1 MKYYIEISLL
11 PSIDIS
17 LGFLWE
23 KMFSRIHM
31 ELVKI
36 KGPDE
41 KVQIGLGFPNYQ
53 SQIFPLGD
61 KLRIFAL
68 SLADLKEFNPK
79 FEGLKDY
86 IHLSEIRDV
95 PEKVNNF
102 SRFERIQL
110 KTNSE
115 RLARRDVKRLNITYE
130 QAIDKYKNYK
140 KKLTKTPFINMQ
152 SQSTGKKF
160 CLFIKKQKCLSP
172 VYEKFGT
179 YGLSKT
185 STVPEF

>member
-11 PSIDIS
+11 PSINIS

-36 KGPDE
+36 KGLDE
-41 KVQIGLGFPNYQ
+41 KVQIGLGFPKYQ
-53 SQIFPLGD
+53 SKDFPLGD

-68 SLADLKEFNPK
+68 SLSDLREFNPK
-79 FEGLKDY
+79 FDGLEDY
-86 IHLSEIRDV
+86 IHFSEIRDV
-95 PEKVNNF
+95 PKKVNNF
-102 SRFERIQL
+102 SRFERIQF
-110 KTNSE
+110 KTSGE
-115 RLARRDVKRLNITYE
+115 RLARRDIKRLNISYE
-130 QAIDKYKNYK
+130 QAINKYKNYK
-140 KKLTKTPFINMQ
+140 ERLAKTPFINIQ
-152 SQSTGKKF
+152 SQSTGKRF
-160 CLFIKKQKCLSP
+160 CLFIKKQKCSFP
-172 VYEKFGT
+172 VYKKFGT